1 MDAGQEE
8 ADKLLARVSKLV
20 VKPRDKALHGEKVT
34 LKKVGD
40 GSLVEVTV
48 STKKPVGKAYFQLRD
63 KSTPLPGIVASYW
76 REDGL
81 AVAVEA
87 SDERDPEADGY
98 GPPSFVVVIPLD
110 GSAANAPRPQ
120 TPRDESRALNIA
132 GMKLLKAGSLDAAQ
146 KKFVEAT
153 EADDTYSIAMYLT
166 LAAKNKSTIRI
177 AWEVFSDGFF
187 DADAFVDD
195 KPVRLQKLASIATIS
210 KKISSK

>member
-48 STKKPVGKAYFQLRD
+48 STKKPVGKAYFQ
-63 KSTPLPGIVASYW
+63 
-76 REDGL
+76 
-81 AVAVEA
+81 
-87 SDERDPEADGY
+87 
-98 GPPSFVVVIPLD
+98 
-110 GSAANAPRPQ
+110 
-120 TPRDESRALNIA
+120 SRALNIA